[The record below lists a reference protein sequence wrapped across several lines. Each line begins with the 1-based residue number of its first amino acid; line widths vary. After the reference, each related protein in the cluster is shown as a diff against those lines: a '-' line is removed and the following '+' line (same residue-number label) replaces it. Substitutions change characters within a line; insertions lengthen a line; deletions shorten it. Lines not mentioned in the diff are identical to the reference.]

1 VHNAALQVLHSE
13 WIIHPTRLKY
23 AKCALKRGL
32 ELPVRTKCRIDDLN
46 NGTFNHRN
54 EQQRLRYIKNQ
65 RYSVN
70 LRVL

>member
-1 VHNAALQVLHSE
+1 MHNAALQVLSE
-13 WIIHPTRLKY
+13 WIIHPTRLK
-23 AKCALKRGL
+23 CALKRGL
-32 ELPVRTKCRIDDLN
+32 ELPARTKCRIDDLN

-65 RYSVN
+65 SYSEN